1 MTLDN
6 RKERDILKV
15 GGYRSYLV
23 TNPKEVLSL
32 PFPQKKGEG
41 GNLHKQRMQKKYLI
55 DSTSCGTLNLLEWLK
70 KLDPEDRKIVGDDL
84 QALEFGWPIGMPLCR
99 AMRSY
104 KGLWELRSDL
114 NNGRIARVLFS
125 VSKNRLILLQAFIK
139 KTRKTPLHDLK
150 IAVQRMKGNTS

>member
-1 MTLDN
+1 MN
-6 RKERDILKV
+6 QLKRV
-15 GGYRSYLV
+15 VVQFYKMDTGREPV
-23 TNPKEVLSL
+23 
-32 PFPQKKGEG
+32 
-41 GNLHKQRMQKKYLI
+41 R
-55 DSTSCGTLNLLEWLK
+55 EWLK